1 MFYLYNLQL
10 RYIILLV
17 VDIGHN
23 YQWVTIPRGDHFGM
37 HKIWQPPAVS
47 GSNPQNVHVR
57 PPEIKKMVKG
67 VLVAYTYNILPLLLI
82 YTTLFDHPY

>member
-23 YQWVTIPRGDHFGM
+23 YQWVTIPRGDHLGCTKSGNHQQSQVVAPCSAKLVM
-37 HKIWQPPAVS
+37 CGPQRSRKWLPA
-47 GSNPQNVHVR
+47 QLR
-57 PPEIKKMVKG
+57 
-67 VLVAYTYNILPLLLI
+67 YILS
-82 YTTLFDHPY
+82 Y